1 VNPGDDHD
9 VHTRLFI
16 MPIAVAEDWRPQVP
30 DGSARLP
37 PGTLVEGVVPGAVVE
52 IVKVTPVGSN
62 AFVHY
67 RDDFGIEESR
77 LLAPDE
83 LAAVHPIGSGRP
95 TLDADADDFWLAV
108 EALRL
113 RHASLLNPLLAVSSS
128 KVEALPH
135 QVQAVYE
142 YLLRKH
148 PQRFLLADDPGAG
161 KTIMAGLFIKEAL
174 ARGWIR
180 RCLIVVPGSLVEQWQ
195 EELREKF
202 ALHFE
207 IFENALLQDQPDEPL
222 RDFPFLIARL
232 DQFKRSEELT
242 KLVVDSNYD
251 LAIFDEAH
259 KLAVSVWGRKVE
271 KTKRFKFA
279 EAVRDVVPST
289 LLMTAT
295 PHNGKD
301 AEYREFL
308 TLLRSAGQ
316 PAVQDPADDGLMR
329 RLVKEQLVH
338 LDGSPLFPERR
349 ANTVPYRLSPMERDL
364 YEDVSEYVR
373 EEMNK
378 VSDDDT
384 KRSVGFALVV
394 LQRRLASS
402 PEAILQSLTRR
413 RDRLQ
418 AQAAQVRAAD
428 RRLADV
434 LAASLGLQIDDPD
447 EMSSVEAETYE
458 DEAVSVAT
466 AARTLEELETEIL
479 VLDQL
484 VKKAG
489 AVYAARVDAKWE
501 ALAELLT
508 SDGMYEADGQR
519 RKIIIFSENRDTLD
533 YLEDRLFELLGGGTD
548 VQVIHGAMSWADR
561 RRAQISFID
570 EPTSS
575 ILIATDAAG
584 EGVNLQVAHLM
595 VNYDV
600 PWNPN
605 RLEQRFGRIHRIGQR
620 HPCYLW
626 NLVAT
631 ETREG
636 DVFKT
641 LLDKLEVQREAL
653 GDQVF
658 DVLGEVLTDASLRQL
673 LTRALRGEAH
683 REEIESALDRVSG
696 DLESAVEKRAA
707 LATTLTPE
715 ELAALRREMEI
726 AKAMSF
732 QPDVAQDFTLR
743 ALPILHGDI
752 ASRGNVWRVTHV
764 SAKLRDGFGSSLMSR
779 YDAVT
784 FEHTDSQFF
793 GVDPPELIAPG
804 HPLLSALVEAVGDEF
819 GSALTQGIVLSD
831 NRSSEDYVLVTVVVS
846 ADGRPTTID
855 TYAVFAGG
863 DRLEVSPALYT
874 SLEAG
879 SAAASQDEVAAAEA
893 AMAAAMDDRA
903 DAEMAAVAYVQGTA
917 SRETA
922 QAWRSAR
929 EQLCDKLAADGLDPV
944 EALPGQG
951 WDFTTG
957 EDEIIFWSA
966 APLGH
971 TERRRAE
978 KYTASNVGSRYV
990 VVP

>member
-1 VNPGDDHD
+1 
-9 VHTRLFI
+9 
-16 MPIAVAEDWRPQVP
+16 MPE
-30 DGSARLP
+30 GSARLS
-37 PGTLVEGVVPGAVVE
+37 PGTIVEGVVPGAVVE
-52 IVKVTPVGSN
+52 IVKVTPVGAN

-67 RDDFGIEESR
+67 RDDFGIESSR
-77 LLAPDE
+77 LFAPDE
-83 LAAVHPIGSGRP
+83 LVAIHPIVSGRP
-95 TLDADADDFWLAV
+95 TLDADIGDFWLAV
-108 EALRL
+108 EAMRL
-113 RHASLLNPLLAVSSS
+113 RHASLLNKLLAVSSS

-142 YLLRKH
+142 YLLRSQ

-180 RCLIVVPGSLVEQWQ
+180 RCLIVVPASLAEQWQ
-195 EELREKF
+195 QELREKF

-207 IFENALLQDQPDEPL
+207 IFENALLRDQPVEPL

-232 DQFKRSEELT
+232 DQFKRGKELT
-242 KLVVDSNYD
+242 SLAVDSNYD

-259 KLAVSVWGRKVE
+259 KLAVSVWGARIE
-271 KTKRFKFA
+271 KTRRFRFA
-279 EAVRDVVPST
+279 EAIRDAVPST
-289 LLMTAT
+289 LLITAT

-316 PAVQDPADDGLMR
+316 PIVQDPSDHGLMR

-338 LDGSPLFPERR
+338 LDGSPLFPQRR

-402 PEAILQSLTRR
+402 PQAILQSLTRR
-413 RDRLQ
+413 RERLQ
-418 AQAAQVRAAD
+418 VQAAQVRAAD

-447 EMSSVEAETYE
+447 CMSSLEAETYE
-458 DEAVSVAT
+458 DEAASVAT
-466 AARTLEELETEIL
+466 ASRTLEELETEIL

-484 VKKAG
+484 VEKAER
-489 AVYAARVDAKWE
+489 VYAARVDAKWE

-508 SDGMYEADGQR
+508 SDEMYEPDGQR
-519 RKIIIFSENRDTLD
+519 RKIIVFSENRDTLD
-533 YLEDRLFELLGGGTD
+533 YLEDRLFELLGRGND
-548 VQVIHGAMSWADR
+548 VQVIHGAMSWSDR
-561 RRAQISFID
+561 RRAQISFI
-570 EPTSS
+570 EESTSS

-620 HPCYLW
+620 NTCYLW
-626 NLVAT
+626 NLVAAD
-631 ETREG
+631 TREG

-641 LLDKLEVQREAL
+641 LLDKLEVQRQAL

-658 DVLGEVLTDASLRQL
+658 DVLGEVLTDASLSQL
-673 LTRALRGEAH
+673 LTRALRGKAH
-683 REEIESALDRVSG
+683 RDEIETALDRVSG
-696 DLESAVEKRAA
+696 DLEGAVEKRAKFA
-707 LATTLTPE
+707 GTLTSE

-732 QPDVAQDFTLR
+732 QPHVVHDFTLR
-743 ALPILHGDI
+743 ALTILHGDI
-752 ASRGNVWRVTHV
+752 ASQGNVWRVAHV
-764 SAKLRDGFGSSLMSR
+764 PAKLRASFGSSLLSR

-784 FEHTDSQFF
+784 FVHTDTQVF
-793 GVDPPELIAPG
+793 GVDSPELIAPG
-804 HPLLSALVEAVGDEF
+804 HPLLSALVEAVGEEF
-819 GSALTQGIVLSD
+819 GGALAQGITLCD
-831 NRSSEDYVLVTVVVS
+831 NRSCEDYVLVTAIVS
-846 ADGRPTTID
+846 ADGRPTAID
-855 TYAVFAGG
+855 TFAVFVGG
-863 DRLEVSPALYT
+863 DRCEVSPALYT

-879 SAAASQDEVAAAEA
+879 CEAASEVEGAAAEGAVA
-893 AMAAAMDDRA
+893 AVMNDSA
-903 DAEMAAVAYVQGTA
+903 DAEMAAVAYVRGTA
-917 SRETA
+917 SRDTA
-922 QAWRSAR
+922 QAWRWAR
-929 EQLCDKLAADGLDPV
+929 EQLHDKLTADGLDPV

-957 EDEIIFWSA
+957 EAEVTFWSA
-966 APLGH
+966 APPGH

-978 KYTASNVGSRYV
+978 KHAAANVGFRYIV
-990 VVP
+990 VR

>member
-1 VNPGDDHD
+1 
-9 VHTRLFI
+9 
-16 MPIAVAEDWRPQVP
+16 MP
-30 DGSARLP
+30 DGSARLS

-62 AFVHY
+62 AFVYY

-77 LLAPDE
+77 LFDPDE
-83 LAAVHPIGSGRP
+83 LAAIHPIGSNRP
-95 TLDADADDFWLAV
+95 TLDADASDFWLAV

-135 QVQAVYE
+135 QLQAVYE

-161 KTIMAGLFIKEAL
+161 KTIMAALFIKEAL
-174 ARGWIR
+174 ARDWIR
-180 RCLIVVPGSLVEQWQ
+180 RCLIVVPASLVEQWQ

-232 DQFKRSEELT
+232 DQFKRNEELT

-259 KLAVSVWGRKVE
+259 KLAVSVWGSKVE

-279 EAVRDVVPST
+279 EAVRDAVPST

-402 PEAILQSLTRR
+402 PEAILRSLTRR

-484 VKKAG
+484 VTKAD

-508 SDGMYEADGQR
+508 SDEMYESDGQR

-533 YLEDRLFELLGGGTD
+533 YLEDRLLELLGGGTD
-548 VQVIHGAMSWADR
+548 VQVIHGSMSWADR
-561 RRAQISFID
+561 RRAQINFIE

-620 HPCYLW
+620 HTCYLW
-626 NLVAT
+626 NLVAAD
-631 ETREG
+631 TREG

-658 DVLGEVLTDASLRQL
+658 DVLGEVLTDASLSQL
-673 LTRALRGEAH
+673 LTRALSGRAH
-683 REEIESALDRVSG
+683 RDEIESALDRVSG
-696 DLESAVEKRAA
+696 DLESAVEARTA
-707 LATTLTPE
+707 LAGTLTPE
-715 ELAALRREMEI
+715 ELGALRREMEI

-732 QPDVAQDFTLR
+732 QPDVVRDFTLR

-752 ASRGNVWRVTHV
+752 ASRGNVWRVAHV

-784 FEHTDSQFF
+784 FEHTDSQVF
-793 GVDPPELIAPG
+793 GVDTPELIAPG

-819 GSALTQGIVLSD
+819 GSALTQGNVLSD
-831 NRSSEDYVLVTVVVS
+831 NRSSEDYVLVTMVVS
-846 ADGRPTTID
+846 ADGRPTAID
-855 TYAVFAGG
+855 THAVFASG

-874 SLEAG
+874 SIETGAG
-879 SAAASQDEVAAAEA
+879 AASQDQVAAAEA
-893 AMAAAMDDRA
+893 AMAAVMDDRA

-929 EQLCDKLAADGLDPV
+929 EQLHHKLAADGLDPV

-957 EDEIIFWSA
+957 EDGIIFWSA
-966 APLGH
+966 AAPGH

>member
-1 VNPGDDHD
+1 MSTPAVYHADSRGG
-9 VHTRLFI
+9 RL
-16 MPIAVAEDWRPQVP
+16 ETTVP
-30 DGSARLP
+30 DGSIRLS

-67 RDDFGIEESR
+67 RDDFGIEDAR
-77 LLAPDE
+77 LFAPDE
-83 LAAVHPIGSGRP
+83 LVAIHPIASGRP
-95 TLDADADDFWLAV
+95 TLDADAGDFWLAV

-113 RHASLLNPLLAVSSS
+113 RHACLLNPLLAVSSS

-135 QVQAVYE
+135 QVQAVYDH
-142 YLLRKH
+142 LLRTH

-180 RCLIVVPGSLVEQWQ
+180 RCLIVVPASLVEQWQ
-195 EELREKF
+195 QELREKF

-207 IFENALLQDQPDEPL
+207 IFENALPQDQPDEPL

-232 DQFKRSEELT
+232 DQFKRSKELT
-242 KLVVDSNYD
+242 TLAVDSNYD

-259 KLAVSVWGRKVE
+259 KLSVSVWGRKVE

-279 EAVRDVVPST
+279 ETVRDAVPNT

-308 TLLRSAGQ
+308 TLLRSEGQ
-316 PAVQDPADDGLMR
+316 PAVRDPADDGLMR

-349 ANTVPYRLSPMERDL
+349 AHTVPYRLSPMERDL
-364 YEDVSEYVR
+364 YDDVSEYVR

-378 VSDDDT
+378 VFDDNT

-402 PEAILQSLTRR
+402 PQAILRSLTRR
-413 RDRLQ
+413 RDRLR

-447 EMSSVEAETYE
+447 DLSSLEAETYE

-479 VLDQL
+479 VLDRL
-484 VKKAG
+484 LKKAE
-489 AVYAARVDAKWE
+489 AVHAARVDAKWE

-508 SDGMYEADGQR
+508 SGEMYEADGQR

-533 YLEDRLFELLGGGTD
+533 YLEDRLFELLSGNVD

-561 RRAQISFID
+561 RRAQISFIE
-570 EPTSS
+570 EPNSS

-620 HPCYLW
+620 NTCYLW
-626 NLVAT
+626 NLVAAD
-631 ETREG
+631 TREG

-641 LLDKLEVQREAL
+641 LLDKLEVQRQAL

-658 DVLGEVLTDASLRQL
+658 DVLGEVLTDASLSQL
-673 LTRALRGEAH
+673 LTRALSGKAH
-683 REEIESALDRVSG
+683 RDEIGSVLDRVSG
-696 DLESAVEKRAA
+696 DLESAVVERAA
-707 LATTLTPE
+707 SASTLTPR
-715 ELAALRREMEI
+715 ELAALRREMAI
-726 AKAMSF
+726 ARAKSF
-732 QPDVAQDFTLR
+732 QPGVVHDFTLR
-743 ALPILHGDI
+743 ALPIFHGDI
-752 ASRGNVWRVTHV
+752 ASRGNVWRVAHV
-764 SAKLRDGFGSSLMSR
+764 PAKLRDAFGSSLMSR

-784 FEHTDSQFF
+784 FEQADSQVF
-793 GVDPPELIAPG
+793 GVNSPELIAPG

-819 GSALTQGIVLSD
+819 GSALTRGIVLSD
-831 NRSSEDYVLVTVVVS
+831 NRSSEDYVLVTVVAS
-846 ADGRPTTID
+846 ADERPTSFD
-855 TYAVFAGG
+855 TYAVFASG
-863 DRLEVSPALYT
+863 DRVEVSPALYT
-874 SLEAG
+874 SLDTG
-879 SAAASQDEVAAAEA
+879 SAVAPEAECAVEVAVAAV
-893 AMAAAMDDRA
+893 MDNRT
-903 DAEMAAVAYVQGTA
+903 DAEMAAVAYVQATA
-917 SRETA
+917 SDETA
-922 QAWRSAR
+922 QAWRLTR
-929 EQLCDKLAADGLDPV
+929 ERLRDKLTADGLEPA

-957 EDEIIFWSA
+957 EAEITFWSA
-966 APLGH
+966 TPPAHPK
-971 TERRRAE
+971 RRRAE

-990 VVP
+990 VVS